1 MRLQVVLVI
10 PFIFASILVL
20 LAPSACSSSSTSTI
34 IFSIHRST
42 TSRSKRTCNVTI
54 DKEDINISSSLVH
67 LCPDS
72 TSIHKIMIVR
82 GGSTNQPVS
91 SINSSLQHLSKDNRV
106 QVDDKKWSLR
116 GILLKNLLGVWG
128 VMQVVSILSNAIK
141 RLYPIAIQPIIQ
153 QDLSPYHWA
162 MYVTWSLVMLYNEG
176 YKAFQLKFSPLGR
189 FTMLLNTYRFRWVVF
204 ALLI

>member
-1 MRLQVVLVI
+1 MRRLQVVLVI

-20 LAPSACSSSSTSTI
+20 LSPSACSSSSTISI
-34 IFSIHRST
+34 ISIHRRSNI
-42 TSRSKRTCNVTI
+42 RSKRTCNVTI
-54 DKEDINISSSLVH
+54 DKEDINTSSSSSLVH
-67 LCPDS
+67 LCPDI

-91 SINSSLQHLSKDNRV
+91 SIDSSLQHLSKDNRV

-162 MYVTWSLVMLYNEG
+162 MYVTWSLVMIYNEG
-176 YKAFQLKFSPLGR
+176 YKAFQLKFSPLGGY
-189 FTMLLNTYRFRWVVF
+189 TMLLNTYRYR
-204 ALLI
+204 

>member
-1 MRLQVVLVI
+1 MRRLQVVLVI

-20 LAPSACSSSSTSTI
+20 LSPSACSSSSTISI
-34 IFSIHRST
+34 ISIHRRSNI
-42 TSRSKRTCNVTI
+42 RSKRTCNITI
-54 DKEDINISSSLVH
+54 HKEDINTSSSSSSSSLVD
-67 LCPDS
+67 LCPDI

-91 SINSSLQHLSKDNRV
+91 SIDSSLQHLSKDNRV
-106 QVDDKKWSLR
+106 QIDDKKWSLR

-162 MYVTWSLVMLYNEG
+162 MYVTWSLVMIYNEG
-176 YKAFQLKFSPLGR
+176 YKAFQLKFSPLGGY
-189 FTMLLNTYRFRWVVF
+189 TMLLNAYRYR
-204 ALLI
+204 